1 MSASSSIGFT
11 AGGIDVNFI
20 VQGLMQAERQPIT
33 ALQTKV
39 AKIKLQSDAV
49 SRMRTSLDSLR
60 LTASNLLTS
69 GITRLSSASSNA
81 SAATATLS
89 SQATAGSVSF
99 TVDQLARAE
108 GLRTAGTVGSSS
120 AVVTT
125 ASTFA
130 IASTASQIGFGR
142 IVADPSIVAGRYT
155 LEVTQASAGATKTGT
170 SALATSTA
178 INGSNNTLTFDVGGA
193 ARSVT
198 IADGTYSSSE
208 LVTAVQA
215 GIDAAGGGAR
225 ATLDGAG
232 RLRLTSTDEGS
243 LASLQVT
250 GGSAL
255 TPLGL
260 TTDATAIAGI
270 DGRVRVGTG
279 AETTVTSTA
288 SGATAVVAAG
298 AGNLTLDITG
308 PLRVGSSQ
316 VAVVSTGDRSLAAVA
331 SAINGANIG
340 ASAAAVRI
348 ADGQW
353 ILQVNAANTGLGNR
367 LSLDQDVFAGIGG
380 LTTTST
386 AQDARISIG
395 SGPGA
400 YSISSNTNSFS
411 NVMPGVTINV
421 AQTTTQPVTLSV
433 SRDDNATSD
442 AVKRLVDQATAL
454 IADINLQTKYDPK
467 TKIAGPLAGDATIR
481 RFAEEIR
488 ATVTEVVAG
497 SSLTSAGNV
506 GITVNRDGTFKFDSA
521 KFRAALSADPAAV
534 ERIFARGGSS
544 TGGASFFAAA
554 DVTQSGSYAVDVTT
568 AATRA
573 TTGDILVG
581 GSPGGQTIG
590 VRVGATTATFAA
602 QAGASAADIVAGLN
616 DAMAAA
622 GLRINAELS
631 GGGVRLTAVEYGSA
645 PSFDTNLD
653 VTGAGTWGANSG
665 TDVAGTIA
673 GLAAQGA
680 GNRLRLLTTDESP
693 AKGLEVTVGEG
704 LTGSL
709 GPVSYDPGVAAR
721 LVRLGTAAISTGG
734 TLVTSANTYDTRTT
748 TYNQQIDRFEA
759 RMVVKER
766 QLRRQWTSVQTLL
779 SNLQT
784 QQSWLAQQVSGLQAR
799 NG

>member
-1 MSASSSIGFT
+1 VSASSSIGFT